1 MGSSL
6 SGVVRLMRLQYRLN
20 RTALFAIGRYIER
33 CDAVYAWRVMH
44 KAVEMTIQ
52 CHAASFDSIE
62 GDNGSQIRCGH
73 HFQYA

>member
-1 MGSSL
+1 MELSL
-6 SGVVRLMRLQYRLN
+6 LGFVRWVRIQCELN

-33 CDAVYAWRVMH
+33 CDALYAWRVMH
-44 KAVEMTIQ
+44 KAVEMTMR

-62 GDNGSQIRCGH
+62 DDNGSQIRCGH